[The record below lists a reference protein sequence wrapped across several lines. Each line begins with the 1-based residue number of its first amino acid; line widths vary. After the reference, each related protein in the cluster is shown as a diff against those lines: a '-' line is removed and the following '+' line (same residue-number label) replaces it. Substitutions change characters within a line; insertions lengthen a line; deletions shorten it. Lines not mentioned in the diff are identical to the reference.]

1 MGLQTENY
9 SSRIRQRFPDCIKGY
24 NVKRFGISRV
34 KRVFK
39 LSIEIGTYNDAQCF
53 LITYTCGLSNSS
65 NVARDMARHTNT
77 AKYGNTAN
85 YGNCWLQTTQTPAQN

>member
-1 MGLQTENY
+1 MYE
-9 SSRIRQRFPDCIKGY
+9 
-24 NVKRFGISRV
+24 
-34 KRVFK
+34 
-39 LSIEIGTYNDAQCF
+39 DAQCF

-85 YGNCWLQTTQTPAQN
+85 YGSCWLQTTQTLAQN